1 MFLQKKGSKRDVL
14 EEIVLENKFKHAQ
27 TKDNLV
33 AYDNDEFR
41 VKNLVT
47 KKTREQKGR

>member
-1 MFLQKKGSKRDVL
+1 MADVFTKQGSKREAL
-14 EEIVLENKFKHAQ
+14 EEIVLENKLRHTL

-33 AYDNDEFR
+33 MYEQDEFV

-47 KKTREQKGR
+47 KMTRREI